1 MQFLFQIEGQHC
13 FHAIVGKSFAKLIA
27 YNEPYRSG
35 IRLFLKEKLDNSSL
49 LARKFKLPRY
59 VFLQEDSKY
68 FDEKILLARK
78 FKIFDFKKLSIWYFL
93 AWKFNIFWR
102 KRYFIF
108 LGANIQI
115 GIFWNQVLAWK
126 FKSKETHFILSF
138 NFSFFFIAIISLRI
152 FILSFITHDDL
163 SLVLLTF
170 YLANHHVHKSYC
182 QVVLN
187 SVFYTQHTCAR
198 IMCPA

>member
-13 FHAIVGKSFAKLIA
+13 FHAIVGKSFAKFIA

-35 IRLFLKEKLDNSSL
+35 IRLFLKEKLEIQNIL
-49 LARKFKLPRY
+49 TKKFYWR
-59 VFLQEDSKY
+59 ENSKY
-68 FDEKILLARK
+68 FD
-78 FKIFDFKKLSIWYFL
+78 FKKMSIWYFL
-93 AWKFNIFWR
+93 AWKFNTFWR
-102 KRYFIF
+102 KKLLIF
-108 LGANIQI
+108 LGAKIQI

-126 FKSKETHFILSF
+126 FKLKETHFILSF